1 MTTVD
6 LGATIAPKSDQL
18 NADDLI
24 AGPRT
29 ITVTSVVARPKG
41 GQGDQPIAVHFVDDG
56 GKPYLPCK
64 SMRRVLV
71 QCWGRDGAG
80 YTGRSMTLFRDESVV
95 FGGAAVGGIRISHMS
110 HLNQDMTMSLTASKQ
125 TRKPYTV
132 RMLATPKTSAPP
144 PEDLA
149 KKEEQAAAR
158 KEKRR
163 ADAQAAL
170 DTLIADLRSDDVVD
184 VDAFVASVKDRIDR
198 IAAHVPDAAAQL
210 ETAANEAKK
219 Q

>member
-1 MTTVD
+1 MTSID

-24 AGPRT
+24 TCPLT
-29 ITVTSVVARPKG
+29 IEVTRVEARPRG
-41 GQGDQPIAVHFVDDG
+41 GQGDQPIAIYFKGDN

-71 QCWGRDGAG
+71 QCWGREGTN
-80 YTGRSMTLFRDESVV
+80 YPGRSMTLFRDESVV

-110 HLNQDMTMSLTASKQ
+110 HLERDITMSLTASKQ

-132 RMLATPKTSAPP
+132 RMLAAAPKADRRTVDP
-144 PEDLA
+144 
-149 KKEEQAAAR
+149 
-158 KEKRR
+158 EKRK
-163 ADAQAAL
+163 ADAMEAL
-170 DTLIADLRSDDVVD
+170 AVIIADVKGAAD
-184 VDAFVASVKDRIDR
+184 VDAVVLAAKERIDR
-198 IAAHVPDAAAQL
+198 IAKLIPDAAAQV

>member
-29 ITVTSVVARPKG
+29 ITVTSVIARPKG
-41 GQGDQPIAVHFVDDG
+41 GQGDQPIAVHFVDDN

-110 HLNQDMTMSLTASKQ
+110 HLDRDMTMSLTASKQ

-132 RMLATPKTSAPP
+132 RMLAAAPKA
-144 PEDLA
+144 
-149 KKEEQAAAR
+149 
-158 KEKRR
+158 EKRAPVPA
-163 ADAQAAL
+163 ADKAAKAQAAL
-170 DTLIADLRSDDVVD
+170 ADIIAELKGPDIVD

-210 ETAANEAKK
+210 ETAANEAKN